1 MAMTTMKRLKTQGRT
16 KYKRRQKILYDQL
29 ALLLPIIQQFDTGLD
44 EKLLGQRRGN
54 SNQRP
59 LGTMTV
65 AVK

>member
-29 ALLLPIIQQFDTGLD
+29 ALLLPIIYQFDTGLD
-44 EKLLGQRRGN
+44 EKLLGQRRGK